1 MISQLLKDQKVDLWR
16 LIIKNNST
24 KSLLKQMDG
33 LWKRVESILEKDLTQ
48 ILETIDDISY
58 QEGQSSRSSVIRKL
72 VNSGL
77 KNYYKYLETS
87 NLVKQQ

>member
-1 MISQLLKDQKVDLWR
+1 MDYQKEKMVSFLLP
-16 LIIKNNST
+16 
-24 KSLLKQMDG
+24 
-33 LWKRVESILEKDLTQ
+33 TQ
-48 ILETIDDISY
+48 ILETIDDIRY

-87 NLVKQQ
+87 NLVVGQ

>member
-1 MISQLLKDQKVDLWR
+1 MDYQKEKMVSFLLP
-16 LIIKNNST
+16 
-24 KSLLKQMDG
+24 
-33 LWKRVESILEKDLTQ
+33 TQ
-48 ILETIDDISY
+48 ILKTIDDISY

-87 NLVKQQ
+87 NLVVRQ

>member
-1 MISQLLKDQKVDLWR
+1 MDYQKEKMVSFLLP
-16 LIIKNNST
+16 
-24 KSLLKQMDG
+24 
-33 LWKRVESILEKDLTQ
+33 TQ
-48 ILETIDDISY
+48 ILETIDDIRY
-58 QEGQSSRSSVIRKL
+58 QEGQSSRSSVIPKL